1 MNPRDLMS
9 RYEMQ
14 DVYPGY
20 QPGHTEPVG
29 LRVLMGHD
37 LDSFIPAPVVLRT
50 HGTAEDAIVLVSMLT
65 DEGFDLD
72 WFQMDG
78 CAATCTHTYWRAPDN
93 LTPDHVR
100 AALSAMDGDHPI
112 PDADAIAPLGM
123 VAPDFSSDLTAR
135 QFDTTTTEVPLLDV
149 GGYLACGCHGS
160 QSEHTCTDND

>member
-1 MNPRDLMS
+1 MDPRNLMS
-9 RYEMQ
+9 RYEME

-37 LDSFIPAPVVLRT
+37 LDSFLPAALVLRT
-50 HGTAEDAIVLVSMLT
+50 HGTAEDTIVLVSMLA

-72 WFQMDG
+72 WYVLDE
-78 CAATCTHTYWRAPDN
+78 CAATCAHMYWRAPHN

-100 AALSAMDGDHPI
+100 AALSAMSGNHLV

-123 VAPDFSSDLTAR
+123 VAPGLSSDSIAVQR
-135 QFDTTTTEVPLLDV
+135 DTTTAEVPLLDV

-160 QSEHTCTDND
+160 QREHTCGPLD